1 MNKYGLKT
9 EHIRIDAIKNCG
21 TIRPL
26 YFYERIRGEIISNEQ

>member
-1 MNKYGLKT
+1 MNEYGSKREL
-9 EHIRIDAIKNCG
+9 IRVDVIKNCG